1 MLNIQGG
8 QQFWLLSA
16 CVKLAEDKKNDI
28 RVIDD
33 TIDLLHKM
41 LELLLGVY
49 QPQFDLLKFALSPE
63 SNACEDGSFVHC
75 LVCALV
81 LIAVLEIVS
90 PEKQEELF
98 RLLIHVQATLRES
111 VENPETRT
119 PPYIQ
124 TVIERIDRVS
134 TVGDLF
140 SLIQFILHSAH
151 FSCHIGKMQAA
162 KTGNMDFK
170 EIQMIPQQA
179 ASIVLRPKVLTP
191 TPPPPQPPPSRVETE
206 VKMSPPSQPSD
217 AMSPIQHGPV
227 VSNSGEQASLQVDSQ
242 LQEQWMFITQRL
254 EELQQYGSIIEQQLS
269 QLRQVPPHLMTPVH
283 EQQQY
288 FLTQQYYQL
297 VGAQQQYKLQQE
309 SIQQQY
315 QLSILNTAT
324 QGLNGGGGGQ
334 PVSSNVTMTTGPQD
348 QTSFNP
354 ANVTMTTASQRQPVI
369 LPFGPAVPMA
379 TPYSGSSPQMGRAHQ
394 EKEQEYETD
403 AIFDEEE
410 IEKIL
415 GSLMSGDPVQRDKIP
430 PPQGFHTID
439 DDFRLSVGADPELVD
454 TKYCQVCGVSFLKQ
468 PFMDEFDID
477 EETGSQAS
485 SKLYREHIGAQSHI
499 ENLQAYKKFTAVKS
513 GPYSL
518 LRSKL
523 EEALVRGR
531 KLITAAEVDALV
543 LQVTS
548 DLRELDE
555 QLEESTN
562 SYNWKEAHGRLVSS
576 LDLLQSLALR
586 LTRTCE
592 TVAYVNER
600 LPRRDGRGQGLSM
613 GVAREGEHK
622 GGGGVGGYVDLDDFD
637 IADDFEL
644 AHEKFVKTK
653 QRKARI

>member
-16 CVKLAEDKKNDI
+16 CVKLAEEKKNDT

-33 TIDLLHKM
+33 SIDLLHKM

-49 QPQFDLLKFALSPE
+49 QPQFDLLKFSLSPE
-63 SNACEDGSFVHC
+63 SNACEDGSLVHC
-75 LVCALV
+75 LGCALV

-98 RLLIHVQATLRES
+98 RLLIHIQGTLRES
-111 VENPETRT
+111 VENPEIRT
-119 PPYIQ
+119 PPYVQ
-124 TVIERIDRVS
+124 AVVDRIDRVN

-140 SLIQFILHSAH
+140 SLVQFILHSAH
-151 FSCHIGKMQAA
+151 FTYHIGKMQAA

-170 EIQMIPQQA
+170 EIQTIPQQA
-179 ASIVLRPKVLTP
+179 ASIIVRPKVLTP
-191 TPPPPQPPPSRVETE
+191 PRPPQPPPRVETK
-206 VKMSPPSQPSD
+206 VKVSPPSQSSD
-217 AMSPIQHGPV
+217 VMAPVQQQGPV
-227 VSNSGEQASLQVDSQ
+227 VSSSGEKVSLPGETQ
-242 LQEQWMFITQRL
+242 LQEQWMFINQRL
-254 EELQQYGSIIEQQLS
+254 DELQQYGGLIQQQLTT
-269 QLRQVPPHLMTPVH
+269 LRQTPPHLIIDPAVH

-315 QLSILNTAT
+315 QQYQLSVLNNASQAMT
-324 QGLNGGGGGQ
+324 GGGAQ
-334 PVSSNVTMTTGPQD
+334 PVSSNSTMTSG
-348 QTSFNP
+348 NP
-354 ANVTMTTASQRQPVI
+354 PNVT
-369 LPFGPAVPMA
+369 
-379 TPYSGSSPQMGRAHQ
+379 TPYSGSSPQIGRAHQ
-394 EKEQEYETD
+394 EQEYETD

-410 IEKIL
+410 IENIL
-415 GSLMSGDPVQRDKIP
+415 GSLMSGGPVQRDKFP
-430 PPQGFHTID
+430 PLQGFHTID

-468 PFMDEFDID
+468 PFTDEFDID

-485 SKLYREHIGAQSHI
+485 SKLYRDHIGTQSHI

-613 GVAREGEHK
+613 GGAREGEHK
-622 GGGGVGGYVDLDDFD
+622 GGGGGGGYVDLDDFD